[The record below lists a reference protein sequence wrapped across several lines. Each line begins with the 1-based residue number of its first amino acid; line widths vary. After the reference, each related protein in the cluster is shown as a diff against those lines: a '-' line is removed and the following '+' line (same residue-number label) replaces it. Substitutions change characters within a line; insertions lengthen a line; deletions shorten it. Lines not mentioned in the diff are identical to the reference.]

1 MKNLLRN
8 SILSSVA
15 ATVLIGATMP
25 SVSVA
30 ASVFPGAMCQHI
42 SGAKPRFND
51 GAIYNQSASRS
62 MRVICPVPLDTSA
75 FAGGTWVMVTDRS
88 GGAGSQNVRC
98 ELKYT
103 WERDGLSQPV
113 QSRDVVRSTGF
124 SSNVQKLE
132 FDTSNFTRSALARI
146 EAHSYITCILPP
158 RTPTGPSEIHSYSNQ
173 N

>member
-1 MKNLLRN
+1 MKTLFQN

-25 SVSVA
+25 TVSVA
-30 ASVFPGAMCQHI
+30 ASVFPGAMCQHVA
-42 SGAKPRFND
+42 GVKPRFND

-62 MRVICPVPLDTSA
+62 MRVICPVPLDTSG
-75 FAGGTWVMVTDRS
+75 FAGDAWVMVTDRS

-103 WERDGLSQPV
+103 WERDGSNQPI
-113 QSRDVVRSTGF
+113 QSRNVVRSTGF
-124 SSNVQKLE
+124 SSDVQKLN
-132 FDTSNFTRSALARI
+132 FDTSSFTTSALARF
-146 EAHSYITCILPP
+146 EAHSYMSCVIPP
-158 RTPTGPSEIHSYSNQ
+158 RTSTGPSEIHSYSIQ